1 MCDIDVDV
9 SSLDD
14 DALRDQVLAL
24 STRADQVE
32 AARLAALAEWDRRAV
47 WAVDGA
53 VSGASWLAARGNV
66 TRGAASSAIRSGRR
80 LAAMPVAGPA
90 VFAGTL
96 CPAKGR
102 LLVGV
107 INPRTEEAFTRDE
120 QMLVEQIRELPV
132 DDAAQFLRRWAMLA
146 DADGPR
152 PDDDHDHDTAHC
164 SQTLNGRVQVD
175 ANLDTECGAIFSNVL
190 NGIVDEYIRASRDTG
205 VALLSPARL
214 RAMALVEMAQR
225 ASGAKPGSSQRPL
238 IWVVA
243 PQAAMATGTGIAEIS
258 GFGPIRSVDACRLAC
273 DATVSL
279 VLTDEAGRIVDVGR
293 AQRTATAAQRRLLA
307 VRDGGCTFPGCGRP
321 PEWCEAHHIVFWDDG
336 GPTDLENLTLQCKA
350 HHHLCHR
357 GGFNLAR
364 VDGRLVFTRPDGT
377 EIIAPAIAA

>member
-9 SSLDD
+9 SGLADD
-14 DALRDQVLAL
+14 DLADRVLAL
-24 STRADQVE
+24 GSLADRIE

-53 VSGASWLAARGNV
+53 CSGASWLAARGNV
-66 TRGAASSAIRSGRR
+66 TRGAASSAIRAGRR
-80 LAAMPVAGPA
+80 LATLGVAGPA

-107 INPRTEEAFTRDE
+107 INPRTEEAFARDE
-120 QMLVEQIRELPV
+120 QMLVDEIRRLGV

-152 PDDDHDHDTAHC
+152 PNDDHDHDTAHC

-175 ANLDTECGAIFSNVL
+175 ANLDAECGAVFSNVL
-190 NGIVDEYIRASRDTG
+190 NGIVDEYIRAARDTG
-205 VALLSPARL
+205 VALLPATRL
-214 RAMALVEMAQR
+214 RAMALVEMARR
-225 ASGAKPGSSQRPL
+225 ASGAKPGSAQRPL
-238 IWVVA
+238 LWVVA
-243 PQAAMATGTGIAEIS
+243 PRAALASGTGIAEIS
-258 GFGPIRSVDACRLAC
+258 GFGPISAADARRLAC
-273 DATVSL
+273 DADVSR
-279 VLTDEAGRIVDVGR
+279 VLTDELGAIVDVGR
-293 AQRTATAAQRRLLA
+293 AQRTATAAQRRALA
-307 VRDGGCTFPGCGRP
+307 VRDGGCTFPICAMP

-336 GPTDLENLTLQCKA
+336 GPTDLDNLTLQCKA
-350 HHHLCHR
+350 HHHLLHR
-357 GGFNLAR
+357 GGFFLKR

-377 EIIAPAIAA
+377 EIHAPVITV